1 MGDMPHTGAHQV
13 KAVGRE
19 GVVGQVGDGDGL
31 GVLVGYRLKQVQA
44 ALRSRIDSVLRPL
57 GLTMPQYAC
66 LELLSRTPGASGA
79 ELARGAFVSRQT
91 MNVVL
96 RSLQDRDLVTRSSR
110 AAGGRALPLV
120 LTAQGEE
127 LCQRAAQRVAE
138 VEELMVGGLSD
149 RQRRDLHRALTACAE
164 ALGGGDGTSAG

>member
-1 MGDMPHTGAHQV
+1 MGDVQHSGAYQA

-19 GVVGQVGDGDGL
+19 GVVGQVGDGGGL

-57 GLTMPQYAC
+57 GLTTPQYAC

-138 VEELMVGGLSD
+138 VEELMVSGLSD
-149 RQRRDLHRALTACAE
+149 RQGVTFTGH
-164 ALGGGDGTSAG
+164 